1 MISHGLKV
9 EAIGMIQKSRDGF
22 CICPSHVIGLVLRA
36 RVAQEPNFSQIAAEV
51 KDHIR
56 VII

>member
-9 EAIGMIQKSRDGF
+9 EAIGMIEKSRDGL

-51 KDHIR
+51 R
-56 VII
+56 IISGL